1 MSQHLI
7 LPQRVYFRVFAA
19 LLLLTLVTVAVAYID
34 LGPLNNVVA
43 LSIAVT
49 KTVLVILYFMHVRYS
64 SRLTW
69 VFVGA
74 GFFWLVLMI
83 ALTLSDV
90 FSRGWLP
97 PPQGWETA
105 ARSFPVVRFA
115 GSGVA
120 PVSSP
125 VA

>member
-1 MSQHLI
+1 MSQHVI
-7 LPQRVYFRVFAA
+7 LPQRLYFRVFAA
-19 LLLLTLVTVAVAYID
+19 LLLLTFVTVAVAYID
-34 LGPLNNVVA
+34 LGPLNNLVA

-64 SRLTW
+64 SQLTW

-74 GFFWLVLMI
+74 GFFWLLLMI

-97 PPQGWETA
+97 LPQGWEA
-105 ARSFPVVRFA
+105 ALGWVPFA
-115 GSGVA
+115 
-120 PVSSP
+120 
-125 VA
+125 